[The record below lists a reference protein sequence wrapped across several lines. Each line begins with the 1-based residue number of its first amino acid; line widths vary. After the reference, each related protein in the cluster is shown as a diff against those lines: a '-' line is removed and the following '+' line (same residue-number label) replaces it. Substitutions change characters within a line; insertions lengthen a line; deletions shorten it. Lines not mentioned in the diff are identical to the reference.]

1 MYDGVRGVYPRAST
15 LLHDQRTPHKL
26 SIYMEFQMHTEAIL
40 LASKILSKC
49 EVFWGQMAAE
59 VESFHLNFVTATYG
73 EVVLS
78 AGRAECWTVVL
89 TMMNFICR

>member
-15 LLHDQRTPHKL
+15 LLHDQRIKVQAG
-26 SIYMEFQMHTEAIL
+26 INQEFQMHTEAIL

-78 AGRAECWTVVL
+78 AGRAECWTGLL
-89 TMMNFICR
+89 TMMKVICR